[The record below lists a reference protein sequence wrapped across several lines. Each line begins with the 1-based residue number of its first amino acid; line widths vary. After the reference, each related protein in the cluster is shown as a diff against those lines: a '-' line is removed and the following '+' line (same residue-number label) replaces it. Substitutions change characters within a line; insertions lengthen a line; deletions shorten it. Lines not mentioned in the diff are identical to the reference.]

1 MKRNK
6 IEISLTM
13 NNIKCHYCDKVCAHL
28 RGLAIH
34 VGKLHK
40 NVFGNKLAH
49 YNQRTNRLLDEFIV
63 PRNTIQGVQGVS
75 TLNTLLEN
83 PDFSSYEVGPN
94 GLGRTDGKYNN
105 ASDSENC
112 KDLKYL
118 L

>member
-1 MKRNK
+1 M
-6 IEISLTM
+6 S
-13 NNIKCHYCDKVCAHL
+13 V
-28 RGLAIH
+28 
-34 VGKLHK
+34 
-40 NVFGNKLAH
+40 
-49 YNQRTNRLLDEFIV
+49 
-63 PRNTIQGVQGVS
+63 QGIQGVS